1 MRKRVLSFALWRDAD
16 GKFRS
21 AADLYL
27 SWAAAMMR
35 LVAAKR
41 VIMHHSHVIE
51 VSGQFAG
58 AAVSHEGRFRFV
70 AVDPRVEELDD
81 SLWPSLPDVQRVVT
95 HLLTTGR
102 LPAAQAPST

>member
-1 MRKRVLSFALWRDAD
+1 
-16 GKFRS
+16 
-21 AADLYL
+21 
-27 SWAAAMMR
+27 MMR

-41 VIMHHSHVIE
+41 VIDSMHHSHVIE

-81 SLWPSLPDVQRVVT
+81 SMWPSLPDVQRVVD

-102 LPAAQAPST
+102 LPATQHARPAAAGGARPLS